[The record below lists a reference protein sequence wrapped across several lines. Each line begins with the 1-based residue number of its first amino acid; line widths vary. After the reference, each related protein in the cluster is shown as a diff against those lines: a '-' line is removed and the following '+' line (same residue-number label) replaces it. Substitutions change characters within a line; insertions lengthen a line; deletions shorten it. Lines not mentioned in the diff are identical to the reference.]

1 MRMLSLICTLL
12 VVGSTAVTA
21 WGADLSKIGRTIAK
35 EPVYKGRPEY
45 CLSVF
50 GPEAKTRVW
59 LVRDG
64 GVLYVDR
71 NGNGDLTEKGEE
83 VKALEQR
90 PNGTS
95 ATKGERVELGA
106 WKFAVGAVREGMLKH
121 DALVVETSHFEYVP
135 KKGKPKVVDHTFV
148 TLKLEGK
155 RQQTAYGT
163 FGFARRPQ
171 DAPAVH
177 FNGPLTILPRCN
189 PHENQVLKPWG
200 SMHKFRAAIGTPG
213 LGNETFAF
221 LDPDAVPAGIHPV
234 AEVEFP
240 AASADARPGRARF
253 VLARRC

>member
-1 MRMLSLICTLL
+1 MRMLSFICSLL
-12 VVGSTAVTA
+12 VVGSTAITA
-21 WGADLSKIGRTIAK
+21 WGADLSKIDRAVAK

-45 CLSVF
+45 CLLVF
-50 GPEAKTRVW
+50 GPAAETRVW

-71 NGNGDLTEKGEE
+71 NGNGDLTEEGEE
-83 VKALEQR
+83 VKAVVQR

-95 ATKGERVELGA
+95 ATEGERVELGA
-106 WKFAVGAVREGMLKH
+106 WEFAVGAVREGKLKH
-121 DALVVETSHFEYVP
+121 DALVVEMQRFADVP
-135 KKGKPKVVDHTFV
+135 KEGKPRVVGHTFIA
-148 TLKLEGK
+148 LKLEGK
-155 RQQTAYGT
+155 RQQTAYGR
-163 FGFARRPQ
+163 FAFARRPQ
-171 DAPAVH
+171 DAPVVH

-240 AASADARPGRARF
+240 AASADAQPVRARF
-253 VLARRC
+253 VLERRC